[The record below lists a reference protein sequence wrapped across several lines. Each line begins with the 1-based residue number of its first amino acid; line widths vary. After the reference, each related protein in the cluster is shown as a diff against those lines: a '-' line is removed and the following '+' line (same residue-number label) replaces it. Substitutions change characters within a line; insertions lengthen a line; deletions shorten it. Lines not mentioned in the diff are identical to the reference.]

1 MQQQIIDIINEIK
14 TDDFLLIDDVAID
27 LIDEYKID
35 SIELIRILVAIEKAF
50 GIRFD
55 DLEEINTEVRTVR
68 KIEHLAQKL
77 MADC

>member
-14 TDDFLLIDDVAID
+14 TDDFLLIDDVDID